1 MQQLDA
7 EFYQRELYVGSDEL
21 VWKPTRGQ
29 VPGSLQLCTSDAMR
43 QNLVAVRIKYA
54 HLATKNSLDTKR

>member
-7 EFYQRELYVGSDEL
+7 EFYQSELYAGSDEL
-21 VWKPTRGQ
+21 VWKPTQ

-43 QNLVAVRIKYA
+43 QNLVAVRIGGT
-54 HLATKNSLDTKR
+54 HI